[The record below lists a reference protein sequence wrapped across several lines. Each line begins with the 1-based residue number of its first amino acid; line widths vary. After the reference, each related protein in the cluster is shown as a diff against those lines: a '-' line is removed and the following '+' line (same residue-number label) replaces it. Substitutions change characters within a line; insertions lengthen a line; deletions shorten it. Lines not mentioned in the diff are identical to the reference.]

1 MWLVCLAIA
10 MSVVSL
16 YYYFQVLKQVYV
28 RDSAAGDAP
37 LATPLLTRV
46 VVGFIALLVVAFGC
60 FPGLL
65 LNWIG
70 SALTTIP
77 H

>member
-1 MWLVCLAIA
+1 

-16 YYYFQVLKQVYV
+16 YYYLRVLKQVYV
-28 RDSAAGDAP
+28 RDSAVCGEP
-37 LATPLLTRV
+37 VATPLLARV

-60 FPGLL
+60 FPDLL

-70 SALTTIP
+70 TALTTVP
-77 H
+77 R